1 MSREK
6 IKRAHEKTDLEK
18 EKIGKGVRK
27 KQEVKKKGIAN
38 KPILNVLSN

>member
-1 MSREK
+1 MSRER
-6 IKRAHEKTDLEK
+6 IKRAHEKTDLGK
-18 EKIGKGVRK
+18 KIGKGVRK